1 MEVFQNIMIV
11 FLTVLLLGIL
21 ISFSILLEKFMELS
35 DEVHKKLF
43 EMSVENNTNMD
54 DGFILGDEFLTEDEL
69 MNESNENSGEEFG
82 VYIEY
87 WKIKNWI
94 CSVYISNRKQYMMCF
109 R

>member
-1 MEVFQNIMIV
+1 MNMEVFQNIMIV

-21 ISFSILLEKFMELS
+21 IAFSILLEKFVELS

-69 MNESNENSGEEFG
+69 MNESDEDSVEEFG
-82 VYIEY
+82 VYSE
-87 WKIKNWI
+87 
-94 CSVYISNRKQYMMCF
+94 R
-109 R
+109 

>member
-21 ISFSILLEKFMELS
+21 IAFSILLEKFVELS

-69 MNESNENSGEEFG
+69 MNESDEDSVEQFG
-82 VYIEY
+82 VYSE
-87 WKIKNWI
+87 
-94 CSVYISNRKQYMMCF
+94 R
-109 R
+109 

>member
-69 MNESNENSGEEFG
+69 MNENNEDSGEEFG
-82 VYIEY
+82 VYSE
-87 WKIKNWI
+87 
-94 CSVYISNRKQYMMCF
+94 R
-109 R
+109 

>member
-87 WKIKNWI
+87 
-94 CSVYISNRKQYMMCF
+94 
-109 R
+109 

>member
-43 EMSVENNTNMD
+43 EMSVENNTNVD

-69 MNESNENSGEEFG
+69 TNESDEDSREEFG
-82 VYIEY
+82 IYSE
-87 WKIKNWI
+87 
-94 CSVYISNRKQYMMCF
+94 R
-109 R
+109 

>member
-21 ISFSILLEKFMELS
+21 IAFSILLEKFMELS

-43 EMSVENNTNMD
+43 KMSVENNTNVD

-69 MNESNENSGEEFG
+69 MNESNEDS
-82 VYIEY
+82 
-87 WKIKNWI
+87 
-94 CSVYISNRKQYMMCF
+94 
-109 R
+109 

>member
-21 ISFSILLEKFMELS
+21 IAFSILLEKFMELS

-43 EMSVENNTNMD
+43 EMSVENNTNVD

-69 MNESNENSGEEFG
+69 MNESDEDSGEEFG
-82 VYIEY
+82 VYSE
-87 WKIKNWI
+87 
-94 CSVYISNRKQYMMCF
+94 Q
-109 R
+109 

>member
-21 ISFSILLEKFMELS
+21 IAFSILLEKFMELS

-43 EMSVENNTNMD
+43 EMSVENNTNVD

-69 MNESNENSGEEFG
+69 MNKNDEDSGEELG
-82 VYIEY
+82 VYSE
-87 WKIKNWI
+87 
-94 CSVYISNRKQYMMCF
+94 R
-109 R
+109 